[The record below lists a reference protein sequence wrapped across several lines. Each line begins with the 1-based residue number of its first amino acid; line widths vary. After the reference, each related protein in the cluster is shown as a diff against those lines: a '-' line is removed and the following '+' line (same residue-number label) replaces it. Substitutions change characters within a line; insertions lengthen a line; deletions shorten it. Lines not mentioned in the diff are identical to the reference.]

1 MALGGVSVCALYHAL
16 RGWAVGLQV
25 GSRRDELKAEVT
37 TLKHQADGNAK
48 MLASVQRDVMVR
60 ALSPSYSRVGPRHH
74 NRTWLPRVRTQPAI
88 RNARASTDA
97 DACW

>member
-60 ALSPSYSRVGPRHH
+60 ALNPSYSRVGPRHH
-74 NRTWLPRVRTQPAI
+74 NRTQVASRPHT
-88 RNARASTDA
+88 ARDA